1 MIKIQKQ
8 YLGFQEVKMPNKDV
22 GYYLDLIH
30 KNRNNKNFYLSQDEV
45 YYNFK
50 NDSDSQLLINQVY
63 NSYNRI
69 HSTLRTDVYE
79 TLIKLLD
86 RLILKATGEN
96 KGKIEKDLY
105 WIKAFGEDKYLNQF
119 SDNQKKELM
128 LRYNKLNSYLKNS
141 EVDKK

>member
-1 MIKIQKQ
+1 MKQ
-8 YLGFQEVKMPNKDV
+8 AKQTKDV
-22 GYYLDLIH
+22 SYYLDLIH

-50 NDSDSQLLINQVY
+50 DDSDSQLLINQVY

-69 HSTLRTDVYE
+69 HSTLRIGVYE

-86 RLILKATGEN
+86 RLVLKAAGEN
-96 KGKIEKDLY
+96 KGKLEKDLY
-105 WIKAFGEDKYLNQF
+105 WIKAFAEDKYLNQF

-141 EVDKK
+141 EVE